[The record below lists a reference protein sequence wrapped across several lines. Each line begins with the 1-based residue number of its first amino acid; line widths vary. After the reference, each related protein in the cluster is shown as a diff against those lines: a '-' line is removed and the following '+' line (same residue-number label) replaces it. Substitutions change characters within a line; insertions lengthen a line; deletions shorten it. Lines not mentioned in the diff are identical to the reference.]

1 MRLKGSKDEKAARA
15 VRRRDAMIF
24 RRGVRDGI
32 PVALGYFAVAFSLGI
47 AARNAGLGA
56 FQGFLVSLLNN
67 ASAGEYAGFT
77 VIREQ
82 ANYAA
87 IVLVTLI
94 ANARYL
100 LMSCA
105 LSQRFHPDMPFF
117 HRFFIGFDVTD
128 ELFALAIARPGFVEP
143 RYFYGAM
150 FLPLFGWSLGTM
162 GGVLAGNALPE
173 RIVSSLSVA
182 LFGMFLAII
191 VPPAR
196 KNRIIAA
203 LVGLGFLFSF
213 VCSRLPVLS
222 TWSEGSRTVLLTILL
237 SSLAAF
243 FFPVPGD
250 GASSQEEKEGG
261 PDEK

>member
-24 RRGVRDGI
+24 RQGVRDGI

-47 AARNAGLGA
+47 AARNAGLGP

-67 ASAGEYAGFT
+67 ASAGEYAGIT
-77 VIREQ
+77 AIREQ
-82 ANYAA
+82 VHYAE

-105 LSQRFHPDMPFF
+105 LSQRFHPGMPFF

-128 ELFALAIARPGFVEP
+128 ELFGLAIARPRYVEP
-143 RYFYGAM
+143 RYFYGTM
-150 FLPLFGWSLGTM
+150 ILPLLGWSLGTL

-191 VPPAR
+191 IPPAR
-196 KNRIIAA
+196 KNRVLGA
-203 LVGLGFLFSF
+203 LVALGFLASF
-213 VCSRLPVLS
+213 VCSILPVLS
-222 TWSEGSRTVLLTILL
+222 TWSEGSRTVVLTILL
-237 SSLAAF
+237 ASLAAF
-243 FFPVPGD
+243 FFPVPED
-250 GASSQEEKEGG
+250 DPETKKADDTHEK
-261 PDEK
+261 

>member
-1 MRLKGSKDEKAARA
+1 MKKAGPHRS
-15 VRRRDAMIF
+15 VYRQ
-24 RRGVRDGI
+24 GLRDGI

-47 AARNAGLGA
+47 AARNAGLGPV
-56 FQGFLVSLLNN
+56 QGFLASLLNN

-82 ANYAA
+82 APYLE

-94 ANARYL
+94 VNARYL

-128 ELFALAIARPGFVEP
+128 ELFALAIARPGSLEP
-143 RYFYGAM
+143 GYFYGAM
-150 FLPLFGWSLGTM
+150 TLPLFGWSLGTL

-173 RIVSSLSVA
+173 RVVSALSVA

-191 VPPAR
+191 IPPAR
-196 KNRIIAA
+196 KNRVLAVLTA
-203 LVGLGFLFSF
+203 MGFLTSF
-213 VCSRLPVLS
+213 LCSVLPLLS
-222 TWSEGSRTVLLTILL
+222 SWSEGSRTVLLTVLL
-237 SSLAAF
+237 SGLAAF
-243 FFPVPGD
+243 FFPV
-250 GASSQEEKEGG
+250 SEEPAEQKKEDAGHA
-261 PDEK
+261 E

>member
-1 MRLKGSKDEKAARA
+1 MDGSKKDKTACATWSTDA
-15 VRRRDAMIF
+15 VF
-24 RRGVRDGI
+24 RQGVRDGI

-47 AARNAGLGA
+47 AARNAGLDP

-67 ASAGEYAGFT
+67 ASAGEYAGIT

-82 ANYAA
+82 ARYIE

-128 ELFALAIARPGFVEP
+128 ELFGLAIARPGFVEP
-143 RYFYGAM
+143 RYFYGTM

-203 LVGLGFLFSF
+203 LVGLGFLSSF
-213 VCSRLPVLS
+213 ICSILPILS
-222 TWSEGSRTVLLTILL
+222 TLSEGSRTVVLTILL
-237 SSLAAF
+237 SGLAAF
-243 FFPVPGD
+243 FFPVSEDDP
-250 GASSQEEKEGG
+250 EKGKETGSHG
-261 PDEK
+261 K

>member
-1 MRLKGSKDEKAARA
+1 MKNSKEDKTTYSGWDRRA
-15 VRRRDAMIF
+15 VF
-24 RRGVRDGI
+24 RQGLRDGI

-47 AARNAGLGA
+47 TARNAGLGP
-56 FQGFLVSLLNN
+56 FQGFLISLLNN
-67 ASAGEYAGFT
+67 ASAGEYAGIT
-77 VIREQ
+77 AIREQ
-82 ANYAA
+82 VHYAE

-128 ELFALAIARPGFVEP
+128 ELFGLAIARPGFVEP
-143 RYFYGAM
+143 GYFYGTM
-150 FLPLFGWSLGTM
+150 TLTILGWSTGTL

-191 VPPAR
+191 IPPAR
-196 KNRIIAA
+196 KNRILAGI
-203 LVGLGFLFSF
+203 VGLGFLSSF
-213 VCSRLPVLS
+213 VCSLLPVLS
-222 TWSEGSRTVLLTILL
+222 NWSEGSRTVLLTVLL

-243 FFPVPGD
+243 FFPVPD
-250 GASSQEEKEGG
+250 DDPQKEKA
-261 PDEK
+261 DESHAE

>member
-1 MRLKGSKDEKAARA
+1 MDGSKKDKAACASWYGDA
-15 VRRRDAMIF
+15 VF
-24 RRGVRDGI
+24 RLGVRDGI

-47 AARNAGLGA
+47 AARNAGLDP

-67 ASAGEYAGFT
+67 ASAGEYAGIT

-82 ANYAA
+82 ARYAE
-87 IVLVTLI
+87 IVLITLI

-143 RYFYGAM
+143 RYFYGTM
-150 FLPLFGWSLGTM
+150 ILPLFGWSLGTLC
-162 GGVLAGNALPE
+162 GVLAGNALPE

-191 VPPAR
+191 IPPAR

-203 LVGLGFLFSF
+203 LVGLGFLSSF
-213 VCSRLPVLS
+213 VCSILPVLS
-222 TWSEGSRTVLLTILL
+222 TWSEGSRTVVLTILL
-237 SSLAAF
+237 SGLAAF
-243 FFPVPGD
+243 FFPVSDEDP
-250 GASSQEEKEGG
+250 EKGKETGG
-261 PDEK
+261 HEK

>member
-1 MRLKGSKDEKAARA
+1 MALLAEMYMKFLKADN
-15 VRRRDAMIF
+15 VF
-24 RRGVRDGI
+24 RQGVRDGI

-47 AARNAGLGA
+47 AARNAGLGP
-56 FQGFLVSLLNN
+56 FQGFLASLLNN

-77 VIREQ
+77 AIREQ
-82 ANYAA
+82 AHYAG

-143 RYFYGAM
+143 SYFYGAM

-191 VPPAR
+191 IPPAR
-196 KNRIIAA
+196 KNRVIAA
-203 LVGLGFLFSF
+203 LVALGFLLSF
-213 VCSRLPVLS
+213 IGSILPVLS
-222 TWSEGSRTVLLTILL
+222 EWSEGSRTVLLTVLL

-243 FFPVPGD
+243 FFPVSEED
-250 GASSQEEKEGG
+250 GGNPKTEKAEESHGK
-261 PDEK
+261 

>member
-1 MRLKGSKDEKAARA
+1 MNRQNQSTAKNTGVGSGLYRQ
-15 VRRRDAMIF
+15 
-24 RRGVRDGI
+24 GLRDGI

-47 AARNAGLGA
+47 AARNAGLGP
-56 FQGFLVSLLNN
+56 FQGFLASLLNN

-82 ANYAA
+82 APYLE
-87 IVLVTLI
+87 IVLITLI
-94 ANARYL
+94 VNARYL

-128 ELFALAIARPGFVEP
+128 ELFGLAIARPGYVEP
-143 RYFYGAM
+143 PYFYGTM
-150 FLPLFGWSLGTM
+150 TFSICGWSLGTV

-173 RIVSSLSVA
+173 RVVSSLSVA

-191 VPPAR
+191 IPPAR
-196 KNRIIAA
+196 KNRILAA
-203 LVGLGFLFSF
+203 LVGLGFLSSF
-213 VCSRLPVLS
+213 VCSLLPVLS
-222 TWSEGSRTVLLTILL
+222 TWSEGSRTVLLTVLL

-243 FFPVPGD
+243 FFPVP
-250 GASSQEEKEGG
+250 EEESAEKPKETADHG
-261 PDEK
+261 K